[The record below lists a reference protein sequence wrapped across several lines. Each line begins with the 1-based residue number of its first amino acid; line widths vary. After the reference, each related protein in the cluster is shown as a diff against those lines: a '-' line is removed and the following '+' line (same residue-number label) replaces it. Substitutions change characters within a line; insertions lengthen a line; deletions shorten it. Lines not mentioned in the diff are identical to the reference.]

1 MSDIGGLQLLPT
13 QPKKFSFSFS
23 GRNTGIIVAVGV
35 LVIMIA
41 AYLVV
46 NVLKNRT
53 ISKVDDVGA
62 QILAIH
68 SKRDKQEEERLQNV
82 QKQITTTR
90 KLLQSHAQ
98 TLTLLTN
105 VQHLLSPRLQF
116 SSLNANMSQHTYGFS
131 ATADSYTTIARQI
144 SAFYG
149 SSLITNIKVSKLSAS
164 EASGVDVGMELTFK
178 Q

>member
-23 GRNTGIIVAVGV
+23 GRNTGIMIAVGF
-35 LVIMIA
+35 LIIMII
-41 AYLVV
+41 AYVV
-46 NVLKNRT
+46 VSAIKNRT
-53 ISKVDDVGA
+53 ISKVDDIDA

-68 SKRDKQEEERLQNV
+68 AKRDKQEEERLQNV

-90 KLLQSHAQ
+90 KLLQTHAQ

-105 VQHLLSPRLQF
+105 VQHLLSPRIQF
-116 SSLNANMSQHTYGFS
+116 SSLNANMSQHTYMFS

-149 SSLITNIKVSKLSAS
+149 SSLITNIKVSKLSAG
-164 EASGVDVGMELTFK
+164 ETGGVDVGMELTLK
-178 Q
+178 P